1 MNSEGTVKVELS
13 KEFAD
18 TLSTIK
24 NFVEESKKK
33 TEENFTMF
41 SDFESMMTN
50 RQERGAFH
58 EKEMRP
64 FYVTDYKRICKIS
77 IHITE

>member
-1 MNSEGTVKVELS
+1 MNSESAVKVELS

-33 TEENFTMF
+33 
-41 SDFESMMTN
+41 D
-50 RQERGAFH
+50 
-58 EKEMRP
+58 
-64 FYVTDYKRICKIS
+64 
-77 IHITE
+77 